1 MAQAV
6 LKFAKSVYPWK
17 ICCSPDCFPNK
28 PIFPEML
35 ITRKTATTDFLI
47 CLNDQPKEL
56 LIFIQQKYILGYFT
70 TIYIL
75 SFLTGRLALIAT
87 PIYNEKKTLK
97 KKSENEQFAITKND
111 PKTVTKSV
119 NFKYSLQFTRKQ
131 KMQH

>member
-1 MAQAV
+1 M
-6 LKFAKSVYPWK
+6 
-17 ICCSPDCFPNK
+17 
-28 PIFPEML
+28 
-35 ITRKTATTDFLI
+35 
-47 CLNDQPKEL
+47 
-56 LIFIQQKYILGYFT
+56 GYFT

-75 SFLTGRLALIAT
+75 SFLTGRLAPIAT

-119 NFKYSLQFTRKQ
+119 NFKYSLQFTGKQ